1 MRVLLFGVTRD
12 IVGSDTLD
20 ISSFFNGS
28 PSQSV
33 ASLKSYLG
41 NLYPGLNKLSSLA
54 IAINNEYAEADA
66 VLSKRDEVALI
77 PPVSGG

>member
-12 IVGSDTLD
+12 IVGSDSLD
-20 ISSFFNGS
+20 VSDFYNES
-28 PSQSV
+28 SQSV

-41 NLYPGLNKLSSLA
+41 NLYPDLEKLSSLA
-54 IAINNEYAEADA
+54 VAVNNEYAEAD
-66 VLSKRDEVALI
+66 VILSKTDEVALI